1 MKLRLLASILAV
13 TTIVACSPSKD
24 GNEPVQKKDST
35 SQSQKQQ
42 QKSGKYSIKSATLE
56 LSFETEG
63 PARIKAKN
71 ILIFDDYGNK
81 EYSELKTE
89 AGAMM
94 DVHQVQ
100 IVNNGVY
107 YSINMIEKTGSESNS
122 PLQPKLYFCELND
135 AMKKDKNIK
144 EEGGETILGKPATI
158 YTMNDV
164 ENDMKATYSVW
175 QCVPIKIV
183 VSAQGMTIK
192 QTVTKIDETTPID
205 PAIFSPPSDVKLTKV
220 TPQLDSKDS
229 DSTK

>member
-1 MKLRLLASILAV
+1 MKLRILASILAIA
-13 TTIVACSPSKD
+13 TIVACSPSKETND
-24 GNEPVQKKDST
+24 PVEKKDST
-35 SQSQKQQ
+35 SQSQNQQ
-42 QKSGKYSIKSATLE
+42 KKSGKYSIKSATLE

-107 YSINMIEKTGSESNS
+107 YSINMNEKTGSESNT
-122 PLQPKLYFCELND
+122 PLQPKLYFCDLNE

-158 YTMNDV
+158 YSMNDV

-183 VSAQGMTIK
+183 VTAQGMTVK

-205 PAIFSPPSDVKLTKV
+205 PAIFTPPSDVKLTKV
-220 TPQLDSKDS
+220 TPQIESKES

>member
-1 MKLRLLASILAV
+1 MKLRILASVIAV

-24 GNEPVQKKDST
+24 SNDPVQKKDST

-42 QKSGKYSIKSATLE
+42 SKSGKYSIKSATLE

-107 YSINMIEKTGSESNS
+107 YSINMNEKTGSESNT
-122 PLQPKLYFCELND
+122 PLQPKLYFCEMNE

-183 VSAQGMTIK
+183 VSAQGMTVK

-205 PAIFSPPSDVKLTKV
+205 PSIFSPPADVKLTKV
-220 TPQLDSKDS
+220 SPQMQSKES

>member
-1 MKLRLLASILAV
+1 MKLRFVTSAIALCLLVS
-13 TTIVACSPSKD
+13 CSQTKD
-24 GNEPVQKKDST
+24 KNEPVQKNDST
-35 SQSQKQQ
+35 KQEQKQKPQ
-42 QKSGKYSIKSATLE
+42 SGKYSIKSATIE

-89 AGAMM
+89 PGALM

-100 IVNNGVY
+100 IVNNGKY
-107 YSINMIEKTGSESNS
+107 YSINMNEKTGSVSDS
-122 PLQPKLYFCELND
+122 PLQPKLYFCEMNE

-144 EEGGETILGKPATI
+144 EEGGETILGKPTTI
-158 YTMNDV
+158 YSMNDV

-175 QCVPIKIV
+175 QCIPIKIV
-183 VSAQGMTIK
+183 VSAQGMTVK
-192 QTVTKIDETTPID
+192 QTVTKIDETSPID
-205 PAIFSPPSDVKLTKV
+205 QAIFSPASDIKLTKIS
-220 TPQLDSKDS
+220 PQLDSKDS

>member
-1 MKLRLLASILAV
+1 MKLRILAFVIAV
-13 TTIVACSPSKD
+13 TTIVACSSNKD
-24 GNEPVQKKDST
+24 SNDPVQKKDLT
-35 SQSQKQQ
+35 TQSQKQQ
-42 QKSGKYSIKSATLE
+42 SKQGKYSIKSATLE

-63 PARIKAKN
+63 PAKIKAKN

-107 YSINMIEKTGSESNS
+107 YSINMNEKTGSESNT
-122 PLQPKLYFCELND
+122 PLQPKLYFCEMNE

-158 YTMNDV
+158 YTMNDI

-183 VSAQGMTIK
+183 VSAQGMTVK

-205 PAIFSPPSDVKLTKV
+205 PAIFSPPADVKLTKV
-220 TPQLDSKDS
+220 TPQIESKES

>member
-1 MKLRLLASILAV
+1 MKLRILASIIAV
-13 TTIVACSPSKD
+13 TTIVACSPNKD
-24 GNEPVQKKDST
+24 SNDPVQKKDLT
-35 SQSQKQQ
+35 TQSKNQQSKQ
-42 QKSGKYSIKSATLE
+42 GKYSIKSATLE

-107 YSINMIEKTGSESNS
+107 YSINMNEKTGSESNT
-122 PLQPKLYFCELND
+122 PLQPKLYFCEMNE

-158 YTMNDV
+158 YTMNDI

-183 VSAQGMTIK
+183 VSAQGMTVK
-192 QTVTKIDETTPID
+192 QTVTKIDETSPID
-205 PAIFSPPSDVKLTKV
+205 PAIFSPPTDVKLTKV
-220 TPQLDSKDS
+220 TPQIESKQS
-229 DSTK
+229 DSAK